1 MTLAFFRV
9 GEGTRPLLLLH
20 GFLGAGRNL
29 TTLAKKLV
37 EQDASLAIIVPDLT
51 GHGASPPFAAHDDL
65 HTMARD
71 LLELAR
77 SLDLGDD
84 APFAIMGHSLGGR
97 VGLAAALAA
106 PRAIRRITLLDITPA
121 PIAVTDSDSVR
132 IVQLIASGPQTAA
145 AREPFREHLRAGG
158 VPQSLVEWQM
168 LNLVQEG
175 GVYRWRID
183 AARLAELHPR
193 ISATDLWA
201 AVERPGRG
209 YSLHEVRGE
218 RSPYVSDADAAR
230 LAAAGCAVD
239 TLAGVGHFVHV
250 EGLPELLQKV
260 QPWGP
265 A

>member
-1 MTLAFFRV
+1 MTLGFFRV

-37 EQDASLAIIVPDLT
+37 EKDASLAIIVPDLT
-51 GHGASPPFAAHDDL
+51 GHGASPPLAASDDL

-84 APFAIMGHSLGGR
+84 APFSIMGHSLGGR

-106 PRAIRRITLLDITPA
+106 PRAIRRITLLDITPS
-121 PIAVTDSDSVR
+121 PISDPDSDSVR
-132 IVQLIASGPQTAA
+132 IVGLIASGPRLAPS
-145 AREPFREHLRAGG
+145 REPFREHLRAGG
-158 VPQSLVEWQM
+158 VPTSLIEWQM
-168 LNLVQEG
+168 LNLVHEG
-175 GVYRWRID
+175 GAYRWRID
-183 AARLAELHPR
+183 AERLAELHPR
-193 ISATDLWA
+193 ISATDLWP

-209 YSLHEVRGE
+209 YTLHEVRGD
-218 RSPYVSDADAAR
+218 RSPYVSDSDAAR
-230 LAAAGCAVD
+230 LEAAGCPVD

-250 EGLPELLQKV
+250 EGLPRLLELV
-260 QPWGP
+260 QP
-265 A
+265 